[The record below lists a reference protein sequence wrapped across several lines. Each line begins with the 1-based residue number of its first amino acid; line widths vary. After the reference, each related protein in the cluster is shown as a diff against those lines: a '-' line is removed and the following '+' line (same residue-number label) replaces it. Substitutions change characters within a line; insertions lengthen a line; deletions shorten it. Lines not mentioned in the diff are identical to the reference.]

1 MSNIYSEDI
10 QKKKLN
16 EYLNFLIKHG
26 GSDLHIKSN
35 SQIRGRI
42 NGDIVKFSQKPFPK
56 SEALA
61 LAKELLR
68 GRFDEFIEK
77 KSLDFTY
84 RLNDEYRF
92 RVNIFFQIDGVSAVF
107 RTIPTKIPTIDD
119 LRLPQ
124 VLKKIC
130 DESMRGLVLVTGP
143 TGSGK
148 TTTIASML
156 NRINNTRASHIVTI
170 EDPVEFVFE
179 DSECIVNQR
188 ALGQDCNTFSDSLRA
203 ALREDPDIIFVGEMR
218 DLETI
223 ETALHA
229 AETGHLVFSTLHTLD
244 AKESINRIIGMFEPS
259 EQSRI
264 KISFASVL
272 EAVISQRLAV
282 TTDGRRTPVVEV
294 LRKNVRIKDMIL
306 SDRYSEV
313 TDAIRDGKNTYGM
326 QTFDQHL
333 LELYTAGIIS
343 KEEALDK
350 STNRSDLNIGIKN
363 IMLKQ
368 KADGQSGGDEYK
380 EDIKLQD
387 V

>member
-282 TTDGRRTPVVEV
+282 TIDGSRAPVVEV

-306 SDRYSEV
+306 FDRYNEIN
-313 TDAIRDGKNTYGM
+313 DAIRDGKNTYGM

-333 LELYTAGIIS
+333 LGLYADGIIS

-350 STNRSDLNIGIKN
+350 STNRSDLSIGIKN
-363 IMLKQ
+363 IMLGK